1 MTAISSEAKVGLF
14 VLVGL
19 IILGYMSFQVGQRGF
34 SFKKGYLIEVEFDN
48 AAGLTADA
56 AVQIAGVEIGR
67 VDSIRLKNGKA
78 VVTLRLP
85 QDVKLEKDVS
95 AAIKTHGILGDKY
108 IEIIPGTMGSG
119 AMQPGERISQV
130 ERQADVDKLLNQLA
144 AIADDVKMVS
154 GALSKVMGGEAGVNS
169 MGVILDNM
177 GQLTKNLNTVIV
189 SNEKNVK
196 AMLENARQLTGNLNR
211 VVVQNDEKVGQVI
224 DNLKGASREM
234 EKTFAA
240 LNEIAD
246 GVKKGEG
253 TLGQLVKDKEMA
265 GKLNQTFASLQEV
278 TDKINQGRGTIG
290 KLINEDDTVNNLNQ
304 SLGGINRYINRT
316 EAFRTH
322 IGYRGEYLTDKSSAK
337 SYLDLRIQSRQDY
350 FYILGLAVDPRG
362 RRTVKD
368 ITQNGTTTTIEE
380 FDKNGLLF
388 NAMIGK
394 RFRDIGIRGGI
405 MESTGGA
412 GLDLFFLKDKLKMTF
427 EAFDF
432 ATDRNA
438 HLKAGGEYRLL
449 KNLYVNAGWDDFISN
464 KGNSSPFVGFSI
476 RFEDED
482 LKYLLGSVPLPTK

>member
-34 SFKKGYLIEVEFDN
+34 SFKKGYLVEVEFDN
-48 AAGLTADA
+48 AAGLA
-56 AVQIAGVEIGR
+56 AGASVQIAGVEIGK
-67 VDSIRLKNGKA
+67 VESIRLKQGKA
-78 VVTLRLP
+78 VVLLRIP

-108 IEIIPGTMGSG
+108 IEIIPGTQG
-119 AMQPGERISQV
+119 AAAMNPGDRISQV
-130 ERQADVDKLLNQLA
+130 ERQADVDRLLNQLA
-144 AIADDVKMVS
+144 AIADDVKLVTGS
-154 GALSKVMGGEAGVNS
+154 LSKVIGGKEGIES
-169 MGVILDNM
+169 MGAILENTR
-177 GQLTKNLNTVIV
+177 QLTRNLNAVVI
-189 SNEKNVK
+189 SNEANLR
-196 AMLENARQLTGNLNR
+196 AMLENTRQLTGNLNR
-211 VVVQNDEKVGQVI
+211 VVVRNDEKFGQVI

-240 LNEIAD
+240 LNEITD
-246 GVKKGEG
+246 GVKRGEG
-253 TLGQLVKDKEMA
+253 TLGQLVKDKGMA
-265 GKLNQTFASLQEV
+265 LKLDKTLTSLQEV

-290 KLINEDDTVNNLNQ
+290 KLVNDEETVNNLNQ
-304 SLGGINRYINRT
+304 GLSGINRYISRT

-322 IGYRGEYLTDKSSAK
+322 IGYRGEYLLDKNSAK

-350 FYILGLAVDPRG
+350 FYLLGLAVDPRG

-368 ITQNGTTTTIEE
+368 ITTAGTTTQIEE
-380 FDKNGLLF
+380 FDKSGLLF

-394 RFRDIGIRGGI
+394 RFKDVALRGGI

-412 GLDLFFLKDKLKMTF
+412 GLDLYLFKDKLKMTF

-438 HLKAGGEYRLL
+438 HLKAGGEYRLM
-449 KNLYVNAGWDDFISN
+449 KNLYLNAGWDDFISN
-464 KGNSSPFVGFSI
+464 KGNSSPYVGLSI

-482 LKYLLGSVPLPTK
+482 LKYLLGSMPIPTK